1 MQIYQY
7 ENSCN
12 VLSWK
17 LCLQMQLL
25 HALMAQPREPICLND
40 GINKYSYGLLLHFK
54 ALFIWLNFQSTNSNS
69 LLPIVRCANSDPV
82 LHTELVCKLYLY
94 KVYIHIDLVIYRC
107 IMLLYHEY
115 KMPINFSG
123 HQTLITCLEFR
134 TCTHLSD
141 RTRVL
146 CAIYRL
152 FHPIA
157 VLSLSLFLRLS
168 FVGCLHL
175 FFSALELVPNA
186 WKKFWRKSMT
196 AKLIMPMVY
205 S

>member
-1 MQIYQY
+1 MHKMQIYQY
-7 ENSCN
+7 ENSCS

-82 LHTELVCKLYLY
+82 LHTELKFKLYLY
-94 KVYIHIDLVIYRC
+94 KVYIPIDLVIYRC

-157 VLSLSLFLRLS
+157 VLSLFVSHLLAVCICFSLLL
-168 FVGCLHL
+168 
-175 FFSALELVPNA
+175 N
-186 WKKFWRKSMT
+186 
-196 AKLIMPMVY
+196 
-205 S
+205 